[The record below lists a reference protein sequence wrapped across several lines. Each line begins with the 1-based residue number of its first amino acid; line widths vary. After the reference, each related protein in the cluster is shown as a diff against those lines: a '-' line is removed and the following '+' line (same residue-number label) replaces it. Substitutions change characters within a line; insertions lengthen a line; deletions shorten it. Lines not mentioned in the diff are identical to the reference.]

1 MREVNSSRN
10 TVVSGPWGDMI
21 CVEAPSG
28 VRDPSPL
35 PIQVPQP
42 WELSEDLGLVSRF
55 TACGALS
62 RSVNVLEVERFEAR
76 ELRQAGQVET
86 GQADGIALQLE
97 TFQLLKKGRKR
108 GPCDRSKLRWKVP
121 HHAHTGPLKLL
132 VREPGGQI
140 KGTSRLAAMC

>member
-1 MREVNSSRN
+1 MCIEDPRV
-10 TVVSGPWGDMI
+10 P
-21 CVEAPSG
+21 
-28 VRDPSPL
+28 DPSPL

-55 TACGALS
+55 AACGALP

-97 TFQLLKKGRKR
+97 TFQLLRKGRGGGIRVRR
-108 GPCDRSKLRWKVP
+108 GIRVTIKTKDGGTT
-121 HHAHTGPLKLL
+121 AHTHTHTHTHTLGVSPH
-132 VREPGGQI
+132 
-140 KGTSRLAAMC
+140 